1 MVDLNIDLPE
11 HFLEEEVRCD
21 YVVTHDMKKIWAVQ
35 LDLMSRL
42 LDVCKKYNLKIFAEG
57 GTLLGAVR
65 HHGYI
70 PWDDD
75 MDFAMYRDQYEKLC
89 KIAPDEFQYPY
100 FFQTEYS
107 DPGSLR
113 GHAQLRNSQTTGIL
127 LSEYKEKYT
136 FNQGIFIDI
145 FPMDNLIDDQK
156 QRSSQSKRINTFKK
170 RSHQIA
176 RFSTRYVESK
186 GIKGT
191 IKKQIHK
198 FADGPL
204 CKLEGITYAEFEHEC
219 EKFNSV
225 NTAKLSLL
233 SFDPNNE
240 KFIRYRGDCCHPKEM
255 EFEFLTVPVG
265 EGYDRMLKMH
275 YGDYMTYEK
284 GTNYHSDV
292 LFDTEKSYKQYLARD
307 NEQR

>member
-1 MVDLNIDLPE
+1 MVDLSITLPE
-11 HFLEEEVRCD
+11 HFLDEEVRCD
-21 YVVTHDMKKIWAVQ
+21 HVVTHEMKEIWAVQ

-42 LDVCKKYNLKIFAEG
+42 LEVCKKNNLEIYAEG

-75 MDFAMYRDQYEKLC
+75 MDFAMYRDQYERLC
-89 KIAPDEFQYPY
+89 AIAQKEFQYPY

-113 GHAQLRNSQTTGIL
+113 GHAQLRNSLTTGIL
-127 LSEYKEKYT
+127 LSEYKKKYS

-145 FPMDNLIDDQK
+145 FPMDNLTDDQK
-156 QRSSQSKRINTFKK
+156 KRSSQAERINTLKK
-170 RSHQIA
+170 RCRRIA
-176 RFSTRYVESK
+176 RLSTRYVESK
-186 GIKGT
+186 GIKGA
-191 IKKQIHK
+191 IKKQVHR

-204 CKLEGITYAEFEHEC
+204 RKLERATYAEFEHEC

-225 NTAKLSLL
+225 NTAKASLL
-233 SFDPNNE
+233 SFNPNNE
-240 KFIRYRGDCCHPKEM
+240 KFFRYRDDCCHPIEM

-265 EGYDRMLKMH
+265 EGYDRMLRMH
-275 YGDYMTYEK
+275 YGDYMTFEK

-292 LFDTEKSYKQYLARD
+292 LFDTEKSYKQYLAED